1 MRGNRT
7 YCYRAQV
14 VRIVDADTMVL
25 DVDLG
30 LETTRR
36 LTVRLWGIDAV
47 ERRDDKSPEAVQFVA
62 EWILKNAD
70 KGGWIEVR
78 TIKDTREKY
87 GRYLVSLMSSDPD
100 GSDLNYALVS
110 KGYARYVNY

>member
-1 MRGNRT
+1 MKGVRT
-7 YCYRAQV
+7 YLYRARV
-14 VRIVDADTMVL
+14 YRIVDADTMVL

-47 ERRDDKSPEAVQFVA
+47 EKSEASSPEAVQFVRD
-62 EWILKNAD
+62 WILKHAD
-70 KGGWIEVR
+70 RDGWIDIR
-78 TIKDTREKY
+78 TIKDKREKY

-110 KGYARYVNY
+110 KGFAKYVSY